1 MASAVSYAADAELI
15 AAGAEFKILRDL
27 FVRARRLSQSN
38 WDAHEAA
45 KHSGILRGL
54 EDEAL
59 FEQLKRIDEHVPLPV
74 PCCDDITGAMDPIFE
89 RIMALP
95 ATTIGGL
102 AVKADIVRHYY
113 EKVWDDSFD
122 ADAPWD
128 DAGTV
133 RALVEAVSAF
143 ACRSSDIVA

>member
-38 WDAHEAA
+38 RDAHEAA

-59 FEQLKRIDEHVPLPV
+59 FEQLKRIDEQVPLPV
-74 PCCDDITGAMDPIFE
+74 PCYDDITDAMGPVFE
-89 RIMALP
+89 RIMSLP
-95 ATTIGGL
+95 ATSIEGL
-102 AVKADIVRHYY
+102 AAKADLVRFFYPNAFSD
-113 EKVWDDSFD
+113 ECDDDS
-122 ADAPWD
+122 
-128 DAGTV
+128 GTV
-133 RALVEAVSAF
+133 RALVEAVDA
-143 ACRSSDIVA
+143 VAGASG